1 MYDHGNILN
10 RPKANQPYLGY
21 LVCLPPCRRRKILS
35 IDIEHQQRVD
45 RPLCC
50 PFPPYYLDLHGSSSL
65 SSSTLCASW
74 GIGKKTSPTHAT
86 ISPSPWSIYAASKPT
101 QSLRATVMALP
112 SHPLQTCTSD
122 LRPRPQP
129 CRKPFSILLAL
140 QLGHYTTVTSA
151 DLVNGSLP
159 IRSSMI
165 HPRVH
170 VTLSNLRRRLQSKPA
185 SVHTSCIS

>member
-1 MYDHGNILN
+1 MYQHGNILN

-35 IDIEHQQRVD
+35 IDIDHQQRVD
-45 RPLCC
+45 RPLRC
-50 PFPPYYLDLHGSSSL
+50 PFPPYYLVLRGPSSL
-65 SSSTLCASW
+65 SSSALCASW

-86 ISPSPWSIYAASKPT
+86 ISPSSICAASKPT
-101 QSLRATVMALP
+101 QSLRAMATALP
-112 SHPLQTCTSD
+112 SHPLQTCTGD
-122 LRPRPQP
+122 LRPRPRPQP
-129 CRKPFSILLAL
+129 CRKPFPIFLAL
-140 QLGHYTTVTSA
+140 QLDHYTTVTSA
-151 DLVNGSLP
+151 DLVNGRLP